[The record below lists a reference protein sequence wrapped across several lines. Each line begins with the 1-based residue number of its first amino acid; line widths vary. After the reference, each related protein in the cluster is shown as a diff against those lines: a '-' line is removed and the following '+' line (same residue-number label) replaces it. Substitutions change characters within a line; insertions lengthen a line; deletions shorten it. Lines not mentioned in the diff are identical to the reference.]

1 MKLSEEDI
9 LFEDNHLIIVNKRAG
24 QIVQADKTGDIPL
37 SELVKDFLK
46 IKYAK
51 PGNVFCGVVHRIDRP
66 VSGVVVFAKTGKA
79 LNRMNEL
86 FRERATQ
93 KIYWAVVRGVP
104 KIKEKELHHYLV
116 KNERL
121 NKSFVT
127 HPGITGALECR
138 LRYKLLKSANRYSL
152 LEVLPLTGR
161 HHQIRVQLATNGT
174 PIVGDVKYGDLR
186 ANDDQSICLHARKL
200 IFVHPVSK
208 ELLEVEARLPDQKY
222 WNIFKE

>member
-37 SELVKDFLK
+37 SELVKDYLK

-66 VSGVVVFAKTGKA
+66 VSGVVVFAKTSKA
-79 LNRMNEL
+79 LSRMNEL
-86 FRERATQ
+86 FRVRDTQ

-104 KIKEKELHHYLV
+104 EIKEKELHHYLV

-127 HPGITGALECR
+127 HPGTPGALECK
-138 LRYKLLKSANRYSL
+138 LSYKLLKSLDRYSL

-161 HHQIRVQLATNGT
+161 HHQIRVQLAANGT
-174 PIVGDVKYGDLR
+174 PIVGDVKYGDIR
-186 ANDDQSICLHARKL
+186 ANDDHSICLHARKL

-208 ELLEVEARLPDQKY
+208 ELLEVEAQLPNQKY